1 MNSFKV
7 SKYIQLAL
15 TILFDIAFFT
25 ILIVEPALRYAV
37 FSNRYLLTLCI
48 IMWAFSIVTLAFLV
62 SDLHKILELEITHH
76 ELNKEAYLDD
86 LTGIPNRHS
95 LDSVFDE
102 YESSDSISKLGC
114 AIVKLSNLI
123 EINNDLG
130 RSSGDEAIRVFSD
143 IFETAG
149 ESYGFV
155 VRNGGNEYLAVIEDC
170 TDSRM
175 QEFIKGLKAAI
186 EANNMN
192 RENIQLEI
200 EYAYVINSDI
210 EADHMSDLIG
220 AAYKKLGV

>member
-1 MNSFKV
+1 MNSFKI

-15 TILFDIAFFT
+15 TILFDIAFFVLLV
-25 ILIVEPALRYAV
+25 IEPSLRYAV
-37 FSNRYLLTLCI
+37 FTNVYLLTLCVI
-48 IMWAFSIVTLAFLV
+48 IWSFSIVTLVFLV
-62 SDLHKILELEITHH
+62 FDLHKILEIEITHH
-76 ELNKEAYLDD
+76 ELNKEAYLDN

-95 LDSVFDE
+95 LDSVFE
-102 YESSDSISKLGC
+102 KYESSDSIERLGC

-130 RSSGDEAIRVFSD
+130 RSSGDEAIRVFSE

-149 ESYGFV
+149 EGYGFV

-170 TDSRM
+170 TESRM

-186 EANNMN
+186 EANNLS

-200 EYAYVINSDI
+200 ECAYVINSDL